1 MRKNKILAT
10 IAGMTTVGILSVSAS
25 ATIVNKDSQTK
36 TQESNEE
43 LALNYQATTGA
54 ACEINEDITDKR
66 VVKLNAEI
74 IGDATIG
81 STLSLNVK
89 GFNKS
94 DQEVEL
100 DKSKLKYSWLTER
113 VVKLNA
119 EIIGD
124 ATIGSTL
131 SLNVKGFNK
140 SDQEVELDK
149 SKLKYSWLTEDNE
162 ILGNESELKINENMD
177 GTEIH
182 CNVSYAE
189 N

>member
-100 DKSKLKYSWLTER
+100 DKSKLKYSWLTE
-113 VVKLNA
+113 N
-119 EIIGD
+119 
-124 ATIGSTL
+124 
-131 SLNVKGFNK
+131 NM
-140 SDQEVELDK
+140 
-149 SKLKYSWLTEDNE
+149 
-162 ILGNESELKINENMD
+162 ILGSNSELKINESMN